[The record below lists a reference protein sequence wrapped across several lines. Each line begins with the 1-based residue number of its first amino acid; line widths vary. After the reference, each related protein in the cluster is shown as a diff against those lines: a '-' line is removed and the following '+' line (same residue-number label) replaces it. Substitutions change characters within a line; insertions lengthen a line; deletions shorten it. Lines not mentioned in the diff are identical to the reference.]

1 MIPGKIPH
9 PFCHVKTEQY
19 GCLGTRNWALTR
31 CQTVGTP
38 FLDLLASRSVSN
50 IRLFLS
56 DPVCGILLLQL
67 ELRWLGSN
75 CSFTT
80 YQIDKLE
87 SFLNFLYHF
96 FFPFKGL
103 VWFLFVCF
111 LTRFLQRL
119 KQTACNSL
127 WHTVNAIKVSVI
139 IGATHVHLGAHKSE
153 IKTLLLFFLCF

>member
-31 CQTVGTP
+31 CQTIDTL
-38 FLDLLASRSVSN
+38 FLDLPASRSVSN

-67 ELRWLGSN
+67 ELIWLGSN

-80 YQIDKLE
+80 YQIDKVE

-96 FFPFKGL
+96 IFPSEGL
-103 VWFLFVCF
+103 FGFCLFVFSQGCY
-111 LTRFLQRL
+111 
-119 KQTACNSL
+119 
-127 WHTVNAIKVSVI
+127 
-139 IGATHVHLGAHKSE
+139 GD
-153 IKTLLLFFLCF
+153 